1 MTYLSFRNTITMA
14 KDEMQDKV
22 IWEYLKWLEIA
33 EKKLQLNAADIQMY
47 IRRYENRTQRMI
59 RETMK
64 EVGY

>member
-1 MTYLSFRNTITMA
+1 
-14 KDEMQDKV
+14 MQDKV
-22 IWEYLKWLEIA
+22 IWEYLKWLERA

-47 IRRYENRTQRMI
+47 IRRYENRTQKMI